1 MEMFDLTG
9 RVAVVTGGN
18 RGIGLGMARGLAK
31 AGAAVAVWGR
41 SEEYNHAAVE
51 ELLSLGAEAL
61 AVSCDVSS
69 EEQVEEAMQTTLG
82 RFGRIDSLFANAGIG
97 RSATFPDL
105 SVKAWEK
112 MMSVNATGTM
122 LPLRAATARMIDQGE
137 GGSIV
142 VTSSVAA
149 NFGVPYLP
157 HYAASKAAQLGLV
170 KTLAVSLATHRI
182 RVNAVSPGWIA
193 TEMTSLQQQ
202 HDDFN
207 RYIKSRVPLGRWGT
221 TEEFE
226 GIAVY
231 LASDASAFTTGA
243 EIRID
248 GGFSV
253 Y

>member
-1 MEMFDLTG
+1 MDMFDLTG

-41 SEEYNHAAVE
+41 NEEYNQAAVRQ
-51 ELLSLGAEAL
+51 LRDLGAQAL
-61 AVSCDVSS
+61 PVVCDVAS
-69 EEQVEEAMQTTLG
+69 EEQVAAAAQATLE
-82 RFGRIDSLFANAGIG
+82 RFGRVDALFANAGIG
-97 RSATFPDL
+97 RSANFPDL
-105 SVKAWEK
+105 TLRAWDRV
-112 MMSVNATGTM
+112 MSINATGTM
-122 LPLRAATARMIDQGE
+122 LAIRSVTPAMIEKGA
-137 GGSIV
+137 GGVIV
-142 VTSSVAA
+142 VTSSISAH
-149 NFGVPYLP
+149 FGIPYLP

-170 KTLAVSLATHRI
+170 RTLAVSLASHRI

-193 TEMTSLQQQ
+193 TEMTGPEQ
-202 HDDFN
+202 HRDDFTQ
-207 RYIKSRVPLGRWGT
+207 YIKDRVPLARWGT
-221 TEEFE
+221 IEEFE

>member
-1 MEMFDLTG
+1 MFDLSG
-9 RVAVVTGGN
+9 KVAVVTGGN

-41 SEEYNHAAVE
+41 SEAYNRAAVAQ
-51 ELLSLGAEAL
+51 LRSLRAEPL
-61 AVSCDVSS
+61 GVVCDVTS
-69 EEQVEEAMQTTLG
+69 EEQVEAAADATL
-82 RFGRIDSLFANAGIG
+82 REFGRVDSIFANAGIG

-105 SVKAWEK
+105 HLKAWENV
-112 MMSVNATGTM
+112 MAINATGTM
-122 LPLRAATARMIDQGE
+122 LAIRSVTPAMIEQGD
-137 GGSIV
+137 GGAIV
-142 VTSSVAA
+142 VTSSISAH
-149 NFGVPYLP
+149 FGIPYLP

-170 KTLAVSLATHRI
+170 RTLAVSLAPYRI

-193 TEMTSLQQQ
+193 TEMTGPEQER
-202 HDDFN
+202 DDFN
-207 RYIKSRVPLGRWGT
+207 RYIKKRVPLARWGT
-221 TEEFE
+221 IEEFE